1 VPVKNL
7 VTILLEG
14 YKKKDAEQESSS

>member
-14 YKKKDAEQESSS
+14 YRKKDAEREGGA